1 MALEL
6 WETLKEAIT
15 AYTGLSPATFFTVI
29 ALSLAFYHMVSGLF
43 GSSPSQN
50 HQHPRSMEE
59 IEPLPPPVQLG
70 EITEDELKN
79 YDGSDPKKPLLM
91 AIKGQIYD
99 VSQSRMFYGPGGPY
113 ALFAGK
119 DASRALAKM
128 SFEDNDLTG
137 DISGLGPFE
146 LEALQDW
153 EYKFMSKYVKVG
165 TLKTKDV
172 PATGES
178 SPNETVE
185 ATDREA
191 PKQEEHP
198 PSEKPEDSPLEKP
211 IAETAET
218 SLTDAEKKEE

>member
-1 MALEL
+1 MEPTQKFANI
-6 WETLKEAIT
+6 W
-15 AYTGLSPATFFTVI
+15 
-29 ALSLAFYHMVSGLF
+29 
-43 GSSPSQN
+43 N
-50 HQHPRSMEE
+50 HCH
-59 IEPLPPPVQLG
+59 VCF
-70 EITEDELKN
+70 
-79 YDGSDPKKPLLM
+79 
-91 AIKGQIYD
+91 
-99 VSQSRMFYGPGGPY
+99 RMFYGPGGPY

-172 PATGES
+172 PATDES